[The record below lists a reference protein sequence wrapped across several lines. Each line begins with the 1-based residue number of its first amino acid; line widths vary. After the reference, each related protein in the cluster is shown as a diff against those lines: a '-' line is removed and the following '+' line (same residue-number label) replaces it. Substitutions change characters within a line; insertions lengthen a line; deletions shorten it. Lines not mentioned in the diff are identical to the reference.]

1 MRVSNIIKRDFAPLI
16 VSRHYEVL
24 GSALTQVYKAVELA
38 YEPNRAITPTV
49 VLPIVTVT
57 DPDGVYPN
65 GLANRA
71 LGGIKWYLN
80 GVDITTTTDFA
91 NGLYSIDSSD
101 SSARGAL
108 TISKNIAAESL
119 ALLSFRAVLPDT
131 RRGINIDI
139 AIDDILLS
147 TQAVSS
153 DKYTVEIDKPVE
165 YVYNP
170 LVAGHLVSFS
180 SVAYRGA
187 DVIVNNTAGITF
199 SLLKKVGGTFVAIT
213 SSNAPEC
220 SVISAGVYQV
230 DMRLVGKND
239 YMIKMYK
246 DAVEVAAV
254 QFSAVRQY
262 PLFTVD
268 MMSYG
273 DVQSRQAVIPAK
285 AIMHIRGEVVSNP
298 ALYFSIT
305 WHTVTTTKGDVTHNM
320 GERAEIPVDKT
331 GIDTSSCEVYCDVV
345 EKNEM
350 DIASNSAGVAY
361 GDSAGTA
368 YIFN

>member
-49 VLPIVTVT
+49 VLPIVSVT

-65 GLANRA
+65 GAANMA
-71 LGGIKWYLN
+71 LGNIKWYVG
-80 GVDITTTTDFA
+80 GVDITTTADYA
-91 NGLYSIDSSD
+91 NGLYSIDNSD
-101 SSARGAL
+101 SQARGSL
-108 TISKNIAAESL
+108 TIYKNVTAESIVD
-119 ALLSFRAVLPDT
+119 LSFRAVLPDT
-131 RRGINIDI
+131 RRGVNIDI
-139 AIDDILLS
+139 AIDKIILS

-153 DKYTVEIDKPVE
+153 DKYTVEIDKPIE

-170 LVAGHLVSFS
+170 LVAGHLVTFS

-187 DVIVNNTAGITF
+187 DVIPNATAGISF
-199 SLLKKVGGTFVAIT
+199 SLLKKVGGTFVAIS

-220 SVISAGVYQV
+220 SVVSAGVYQI

-262 PLFTVD
+262 PVFTVD

-320 GERAEIPVDKT
+320 GERAEIPADKT
-331 GIDTSSCEVYCDVV
+331 GIDTSNCEIYCDVD
-345 EKNEM
+345 EKPEM
-350 DIASNSAGVAY
+350 AIASNSAGVAY

>member
-1 MRVSNIIKRDFAPLI
+1 MRISNRIRRDFAPLMI
-16 VSRHYEVL
+16 TRHYEVI
-24 GSALTQVYKAVELA
+24 GSALTQVYKAVEMA

-65 GLANRA
+65 GLANRS
-71 LGGIKWYLN
+71 LGNIKWYVE
-80 GVDITTTTDFA
+80 GVDITTTVDYA
-91 NGLYSIDSSD
+91 NGLYSIDNSD
-101 SSARGAL
+101 SQARGAL
-108 TISKNIAAESL
+108 TISKNIPAESL

-153 DKYTVEIDKPVE
+153 DKYTVEIDKPIE
-165 YVYNP
+165 YIYNP
-170 LVAGHLVSFS
+170 LVAGHLITFS
-180 SVAYRGA
+180 SIAYRGA
-187 DVIVNNTAGITF
+187 DVIPNSTAGITF
-199 SLLKKVGGTFVAIT
+199 SLLKKVGGTFLAIT

-220 SVISAGVYQV
+220 SVISAGVYQI

-239 YMIKMYK
+239 YMIKMFK
-246 DAVEVAAV
+246 DGVEVAAV

-273 DVQSRQAVIPAK
+273 DVQRRQAVIPAK
-285 AIMHIRGEVVSNP
+285 AIIHIRGEIVSNP
-298 ALYFSIT
+298 ALYFAIT
-305 WHTVTTTKGDVTHNM
+305 WHTVTITKGDVTHNM
-320 GERAEIPVDKT
+320 GERAEIPADKT

-361 GDSAGTA
+361 GNSTGTV

>member
-49 VLPIVTVT
+49 VLPIVSVT

-65 GLANRA
+65 GPANMA
-71 LGGIKWYLN
+71 LGNIRWYVG
-80 GVDITTTTDFA
+80 GVDITTTADYA
-91 NGLYSIDSSD
+91 NGLYSIDNSD
-101 SSARGAL
+101 SQARGSL
-108 TISKNIAAESL
+108 TIYKNVTAESIID
-119 ALLSFRAVLPDT
+119 LSFRAVLPDT
-131 RRGINIDI
+131 RRGVNIDI
-139 AIDDILLS
+139 AIDKIILS

-170 LVAGHLVSFS
+170 LVAGHLITFS

-187 DVIVNNTAGITF
+187 DVIANNTAGITF

-220 SVISAGVYQV
+220 SVVSAGVYEI
-230 DMRLVGKND
+230 DMRLVGNND
-239 YMIKMYK
+239 YMVKMFK

-262 PLFTVD
+262 PVFTVD

-273 DVQSRQAVIPAK
+273 DVQRRQAVIPAK
-285 AIMHIRGEVVSNP
+285 AIIHIRGEVVSNP

-320 GERAEIPVDKT
+320 GERAEIPADKT
-331 GIDTSSCEVYCDVV
+331 GIDTSNCEIYCDVD
-345 EKNEM
+345 EKPEM

>member
-1 MRVSNIIKRDFAPLI
+1 MKASQYIKRTFAPLI

-24 GSALTQVYKAVELA
+24 GSALTQVYKAVEMG

-65 GLANRA
+65 GLANRS

-91 NGLYSIDSSD
+91 NGLYFIDSSD

-108 TISKNIAAESL
+108 TISKNIPAESL

-153 DKYTVEIDKPVE
+153 DKYTVEIDKPIE
-165 YVYNP
+165 YIYNP
-170 LVAGHLVSFS
+170 LIAGHLITFS
-180 SVAYRGA
+180 SIAYRGA
-187 DVIVNNTAGITF
+187 DVIPNATAGITF
-199 SLLKKVGGTFVAIT
+199 SLLKKVGGTFLAIT

-220 SVISAGVYQV
+220 SVISAGVYQI

-239 YMIKMYK
+239 YMIKMFK
-246 DAVEVAAV
+246 DGVEVAAV

-273 DVQSRQAVIPAK
+273 DVQRRQAVIPAK
-285 AIMHIRGEVVSNP
+285 AIIHIRGEIVSNP
-298 ALYFSIT
+298 ALYFAIT
-305 WHTVTTTKGDVTHNM
+305 WHTVTITKGDVTHNM
-320 GERAEIPVDKT
+320 GERAEIPSDKT

-350 DIASNSAGVAY
+350 DIASDSAGVAY
-361 GDSAGTA
+361 GNSTGTA